1 MGYQDITQTDDDHI
15 QHTDTIYDI
24 STPHNQTSYK
34 DLWNTWQYPYRSN
47 IILKTSIFIVSFQQ
61 VLQYIIY
68 DT

>member
-34 DLWNTWQYPYRSN
+34 DL
-47 IILKTSIFIVSFQQ
+47 
-61 VLQYIIY
+61 
-68 DT
+68 